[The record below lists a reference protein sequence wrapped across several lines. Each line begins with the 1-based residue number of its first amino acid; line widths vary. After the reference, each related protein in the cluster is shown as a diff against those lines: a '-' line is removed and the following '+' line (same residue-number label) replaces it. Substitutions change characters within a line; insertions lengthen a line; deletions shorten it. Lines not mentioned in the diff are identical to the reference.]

1 MPNLSLRKKLVYI
14 KDHKYS
20 WKEVLWVND
29 IENNNTFNLQ
39 GFQIL
44 RMSDTEF
51 KSAMYEMFWI
61 KDKNLKENQVA
72 TDY

>member
-1 MPNLSLRKKLVYI
+1 MGSKI
-14 KDHKYS
+14 S
-20 WKEVLWVND
+20 WMND
-29 IENNNTFNLQ
+29 RENNNTFNLQ

-51 KSAMYEMFWI
+51 KSATYEMFWI
-61 KDKNLKENQVA
+61 QDKNLKDNQVA